1 MGVTMSLGTTN
12 LGRGFHSAE
21 AKWLEPPEYLHISAC
36 EAMRWYWCS
45 LCERPFMEDADDG
58 TPLNMHD
65 CGQLFNKRY
74 DECVC
79 EWIGE

>member
-1 MGVTMSLGTTN
+1 MGHGTDV
-12 LGRGFHSAE
+12 GRAFLSAE
-21 AKWLEPPEYLHISAC
+21 AKWLEPPEHLHISVC
-36 EAMRWYWCS
+36 ESMRWYWCS
-45 LCERPFMEDADDG
+45 LCKHPFMEDADDG

-79 EWIGE
+79 KWIGE